1 LKIGGACH
9 EAGSLTKTEA
19 LQNLI
24 SKIKNA
30 IDLSSDAEE
39 HIHSIATERQVS
51 KGDVLIQEGQMVN
64 KTYFV
69 MNGSLRS
76 FCTDKEGKEH
86 TLQFAIRDWWISD
99 FTAIYNRVPASL
111 TVECIADSTVIEF
124 NARELEEIYDR
135 FPAFEPY
142 QRKNLERHIVSLN
155 KRILNQMQLTALAR
169 YQLFLEQYP
178 DIEQSISNYHIA
190 SYLGMTQQS
199 LSRVRAEMA
208 KI

>member
-69 MNGSLRS
+69 ECSQSFFAKTCCGVLCVISCYYFLLFISL
-76 FCTDKEGKEH
+76 
-86 TLQFAIRDWWISD
+86 LLIR
-99 FTAIYNRVPASL
+99 
-111 TVECIADSTVIEF
+111 
-124 NARELEEIYDR
+124 
-135 FPAFEPY
+135 
-142 QRKNLERHIVSLN
+142 H
-155 KRILNQMQLTALAR
+155 
-169 YQLFLEQYP
+169 LF
-178 DIEQSISNYHIA
+178 
-190 SYLGMTQQS
+190 
-199 LSRVRAEMA
+199 
-208 KI
+208 